1 MSVMRFI
8 LLSCSLL
15 PCLTWGQASDVLL
28 IAKAKKSAIWLRW
41 APTNPNQWQAANKS
55 GYVIERYTI
64 TRGKQILR
72 PPSKIILSPALKP
85 RPLAEW
91 ERPSENNDYVAIA
104 AEALYGSDF
113 EVGPLQATPFDVVNR
128 SRQLEQRFSFALLAA
143 DHSFETALLSG
154 LGWVDAQVRPDE
166 KYLYRIHVA
175 NADSANSVPATFY
188 ISLADTIQVLPPAEL
203 RAQFGDK
210 QVMLTWP
217 KTAVEKTFTSYIIER
232 KQAGEP
238 DFKRVNNAP
247 FLNPGNEE
255 DPYFR
260 YIDSLSSTGSEV
272 AYRIR
277 GITAFGEI
285 SPASAEVKGISV
297 PALKAIVSSFSVQ
310 PTKESEAWLRWQISG
325 DKKQIS
331 SVKIE
336 RGSRESGPYFTIQ
349 RMSVNETEWRDQKPL
364 ATAYYRIKLM
374 GERDSTATFPHLLQL
389 YDSIPPFAPV
399 GVTASADGS
408 GRIRLNWTANREL
421 DLMGYE
427 VFRSNFK
434 NAEFSRI
441 TPVAINDAS
450 YIDSVE
456 AQSLTKSVYYRVAA
470 LDNRHNL
477 SPLSDVIEV
486 RMPDMIPPVP
496 PAISQAKVV
505 QGGVELRW
513 IESTSIDVAFY
524 DFYRVA
530 LSDGVI
536 QKLATLNRGEEP
548 IFVDSLTSAATRYEY
563 RVVARDSSSN
573 TSQPARVQILMPPA
587 RALPFVFPTRI
598 AANREDKRIEIR
610 WDVEQTVKVCYVY
623 RAEGDEPLAH
633 NRTVQRPGFGFF
645 DDRIKPGLTY
655 EYRLKFVFEDGLET
669 DFSKELKI
677 TF

>member
-1 MSVMRFI
+1 VKIIRFI
-8 LLSCSLL
+8 TLSCFLL
-15 PCLTWGQASDVLL
+15 PYFAWGQTSDVLL
-28 IAKAKKSAIWLRW
+28 LAKAKKNSILLRW
-41 APTNPNQWQAANKS
+41 APTDPNQWQTANKS

-85 RPLAEW
+85 RPLVEW

-154 LGWVDAQVRPDE
+154 LGWVDAQVKPDE

-238 DFKRVNNAP
+238 DFKKVNNAP

-285 SPASAEVKGISV
+285 SPASAEAKGISI

-325 DKKQIS
+325 DKKQIR

-336 RGSRESGPYFTIQ
+336 RGSRESGPYFTVH
-349 RMSVNETEWRDQKPL
+349 RMSVNETEWRDKKPL

-389 YDSIPPFAPV
+389 YDSVPPLAPQGLRYEV
-399 GVTASADGS
+399 SSSGVITLQWG
-408 GRIRLNWTANREL
+408 ANSEN
-421 DLMGYE
+421 DLQGYE
-427 VFRSNFK
+427 VYRSNFQ
-434 NAEFSRI
+434 NAEFSKISKELSSISQYR
-441 TPVAINDAS
+441 
-450 YIDSVE
+450 DSLKT
-456 AQSLTKSVYYRVAA
+456 QSLDGRIYYRLKA
-470 LDNRHNL
+470 LDNRFNASIFSEIL
-477 SPLSDVIEV
+477 TVVL
-486 RMPDMIPPVP
+486 PDKIPPVP
-496 PAISQAKVV
+496 PSIKNVKNTEH
-505 QGGVELRW
+505 GVELSW
-513 IESTSIDVAFY
+513 FPSSSKDAAGYLIERRTLGGTN
-524 DFYRVA
+524 
-530 LSDGVI
+530 LS
-536 QKLATLNRGEEP
+536 KLANLP
-548 IFVDSLTSAATRYEY
+548 DSIFHFVDSTGVLGSQLYSVKSYDRSGNISEGSTIQLTVKERVKQSAQVLLKAT
-563 RVVARDSSSN
+563 VDRDKK
-573 TSQPARVQILMPPA
+573 QIL
-587 RALPFVFPTRI
+587 L
-598 AANREDKRIEIR
+598 E
-610 WDVEQTVKVCYVY
+610 WDQIPGAVKTIIY
-623 RAEGDEPLAH
+623 RSEGDDQPF
-633 NRTVQRPGFGFF
+633 T
-645 DDRIKPGLTY
+645 IKTINSSRQFMDSNVKIESSYKYHILVVNQNGASVG
-655 EYRLKFVFEDGLET
+655 KSLEI
-669 DFSKELKI
+669 SVKY
-677 TF
+677 